1 MASTERGGA
10 GAEGWH
16 NPNDPSGAG
25 GRHQAQ
31 HPLPRRRHVDGR
43 RREPRHLRL
52 ASPFGPPPM
61 WVCPRVTRGGVWY
74 GMNYAALTRLPQL
87 QCVARPHPNL
97 VYGSMRRKHWYLN
110 QSRVSP
116 SSVRWRELGLGS
128 GERCSSASPSPT
140 PAFGRARRST
150 GLLLLAHSSGRG
162 RRRRTGRAASEDPF

>member
-1 MASTERGGA
+1 MAQPERSL
-10 GAEGWH
+10 W
-16 NPNDPSGAG
+16 
-25 GRHQAQ
+25 
-31 HPLPRRRHVDGR
+31 R
-43 RREPRHLRL
+43 RREAPGSAPATPPAARGRK
-52 ASPFGPPPM
+52 AEGAAPSPTSEPIWPPPM

-74 GMNYAALTRLPQL
+74 GMNYAALPRLPQL

-162 RRRRTGRAASEDPF
+162 RRRRTGRAASEDPFQRGGGVPY